1 MIYIVYFSMAVH
13 NLNII
18 LLLFLVMNFIILLR
32 VIIFYCNCS
41 LLKSKFGDGEHGD
54 RREEKRR
61 MARILP
67 R

>member
-1 MIYIVYFSMAVH
+1 MAVH

-61 MARILP
+61 MA
-67 R
+67 